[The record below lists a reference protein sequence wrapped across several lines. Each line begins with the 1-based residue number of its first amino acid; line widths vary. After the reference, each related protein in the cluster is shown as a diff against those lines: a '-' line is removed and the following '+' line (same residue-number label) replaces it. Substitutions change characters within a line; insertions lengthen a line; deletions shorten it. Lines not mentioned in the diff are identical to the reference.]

1 MLYIRLSSEYLLLDL
16 QMSLVALFKI
26 QCTAGQFI
34 HVQRD
39 LGKRGRP
46 TVSLLCSRLIS
57 AFFPWPADLRRLR
70 FDGLI
75 EGGSSVPRSFS
86 FVITRARL
94 SGGFGDV
101 TAPPT
106 LPSHG

>member
-1 MLYIRLSSEYLLLDL
+1 MILAQVTWENLSVLYIRLSSEYLLLDL

-57 AFFPWPADLRRLR
+57 VFFYVA
-70 FDGLI
+70 G
-75 EGGSSVPRSFS
+75 RSEAS
-86 FVITRARL
+86 AVRWLDRM
-94 SGGFGDV
+94 GVFG
-101 TAPPT
+101 A
-106 LPSHG
+106 